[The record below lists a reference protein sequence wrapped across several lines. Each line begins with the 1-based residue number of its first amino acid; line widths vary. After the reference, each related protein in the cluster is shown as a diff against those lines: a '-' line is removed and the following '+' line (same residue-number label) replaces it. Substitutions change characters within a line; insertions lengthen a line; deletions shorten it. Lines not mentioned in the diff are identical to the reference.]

1 MKEVF
6 VIKPAHYISL
16 LTTVVLLAVFTING
30 KCQTF
35 LQGYHDSTFTE
46 YFRLNY
52 GGWTAGDATLSVPL
66 PDKRTVWLFG
76 DSYIVNVDTT
86 DNTLPCLFQIRNC
99 MVVQDSVD
107 QSAMTT
113 YYDESQ
119 SGVLRSTFKLAP
131 DDPSPLWP
139 GHGYTDADT
148 LLIYFDLIDNATLE
162 NLGVYIARLQ
172 LPELTINSIRPLPEY
187 GEIQVGRA
195 VVTDTARGYRYIY
208 GNKVDWIVWEPFVAR
223 TLIGTNIE
231 APYQFYTGSGW
242 SFNQYLAQ
250 PISEE
255 YVSPGFSVFKMNNKY
270 FMLTQE
276 NGLLTCSLGREIYIL
291 ESETP
296 WGPFIN
302 KTLVY
307 TIEDQFNG
315 HYTLTYNAQAHPS
328 FTENNELLVSYNL
341 NDVVDTLDP
350 YICPSQCVDLGR
362 DRMNADTY
370 RPKFIRVPFLTVGS
384 DNTAFKYHTKVIPNP
399 VLPGNPFKLEGITS
413 GYDLEILGLSG
424 KTFAYYPANENRN
437 SFYAPAKPGMYLLK
451 ITPEGRVP
459 YAMKLIV
466 SF

>member
-1 MKEVF
+1 MKNEIMKLVSSF
-6 VIKPAHYISL
+6 TAILTTAL
-16 LTTVVLLAVFTING
+16 LTALFTLTVNS
-30 KCQTF
+30 QTF

-46 YFRLNY
+46 YFRLNS

-66 PDKRTVWLFG
+66 PDGRTIWLFG

-99 MVVQDSVD
+99 MVVQDSVNPS
-107 QSAMTT
+107 QMTT

-119 SGVLRSTFKLAP
+119 TGVLRSPFKLAP
-131 DDPSPLWP
+131 SDPSPLWP
-139 GHGYTDADT
+139 GHGFSDGDT
-148 LLIYFDLIDNATLE
+148 TLIYFDLIDNATMA
-162 NLGVYIARLQ
+162 NLGVYIVRL
-172 LPELTINSIRPLPEY
+172 LMPELTITSIRPLPEY

-242 SFNQYLAQ
+242 SFNHYLAQ

-270 FMLTQE
+270 YMLTQE

-296 WGPFIN
+296 WGPFVN
-302 KTLVY
+302 KTLIY

-315 HYTLTYNAQAHPS
+315 YYTLTYNAQAHPS

-341 NDVVDTLDP
+341 NDVVDTIQP

-362 DRMNADTY
+362 DRMDADTY
-370 RPKFIRVPFLTVGS
+370 RPKFIRVPFFTVDS
-384 DNTAFKYHTKVIPNP
+384 DNTPLKNLTKAIPNP
-399 VLPGNPFKLEGITS
+399 VLPGNSFKLEGIRS
-413 GYDLEILGLSG
+413 GFILEILDLTG
-424 KTFAYYPANENRN
+424 KPLAYYHDNENRDN
-437 SFYAPAKPGMYLLK
+437 YFAPQKPGMYLLK
-451 ITPEGRVP
+451 ITPKGRVP

-466 SF
+466 SY